1 MHDVREQDGSDAG
14 ISCISSSAR
23 QYNCS
28 QVICFRAAEE
38 YFCNVGLYLDDLLS
52 QQPVRFT
59 MDAGCCLCARRMG
72 EAKNFAATLVNPV
85 FMVLDA
91 ILSLR
96 FDIFRVTLRD
106 IFRGS
111 SLRKVVDVHV

>member
-1 MHDVREQDGSDAG
+1 
-14 ISCISSSAR
+14 
-23 QYNCS
+23 
-28 QVICFRAAEE
+28 
-38 YFCNVGLYLDDLLS
+38 
-52 QQPVRFT
+52 
-59 MDAGCCLCARRMG
+59 MG

-96 FDIFRVTLRD
+96 FDIFRVSLRD